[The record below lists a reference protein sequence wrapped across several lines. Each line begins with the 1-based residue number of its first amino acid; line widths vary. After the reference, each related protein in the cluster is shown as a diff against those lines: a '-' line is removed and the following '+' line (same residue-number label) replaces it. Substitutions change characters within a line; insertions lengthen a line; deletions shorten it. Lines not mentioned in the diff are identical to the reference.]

1 MAINIIVISSSGT
14 PNLTKFKNIENEN
27 PVIASTLLSANIGS
41 RVGKPTGSTV
51 ILLTSRLFADANAG
65 NWAHAPSGG
74 GAPKI
79 FPSKSFGELVPRLF
93 LPAIAN
99 GGLS

>member
-1 MAINIIVISSSGT
+1 M
-14 PNLTKFKNIENEN
+14 
-27 PVIASTLLSANIGS
+27 ASTFFSANIGS
-41 RVGKPTGSTV
+41 LVGKPTGSTV
-51 ILLTSRLFADANAG
+51 ILSTLILFAEAKGG

-74 GAPKI
+74 GAPRI
-79 FPSKSFGELVPRLF
+79 YPSKSDGVVTPRLF